1 MIVAKRRSNTKKGST
16 EKITASVLEI
26 ENCLI
31 ITNNAM
37 ETYDIFD
44 LSLFMACFSL
54 KIDDL
59 RNFRAL
65 GE

>member
-1 MIVAKRRSNTKKGST
+1 M
-16 EKITASVLEI
+16 KITAMVLGI

-44 LSLFMACFSL
+44 LSLFMACFGL

-59 RNFRAL
+59 RSFRAL

>member
-1 MIVAKRRSNTKKGST
+1 
-16 EKITASVLEI
+16 
-26 ENCLI
+26 
-31 ITNNAM
+31 M

-44 LSLFMACFSL
+44 LSLFMACFGL

-59 RNFRAL
+59 SDFRVL

>member
-1 MIVAKRRSNTKKGST
+1 M
-16 EKITASVLEI
+16 
-26 ENCLI
+26 
-31 ITNNAM
+31 NNAM

-44 LSLFMACFSL
+44 LSLFMACFGL

-59 RNFRAL
+59 RNFSAL